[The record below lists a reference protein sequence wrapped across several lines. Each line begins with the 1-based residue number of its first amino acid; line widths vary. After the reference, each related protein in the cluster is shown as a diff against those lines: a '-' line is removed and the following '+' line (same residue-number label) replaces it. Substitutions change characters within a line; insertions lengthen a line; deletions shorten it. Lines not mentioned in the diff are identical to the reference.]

1 MTVQHYWQRPK
12 PWGRGSAFDALIA
25 DLQVTADDRARRRRG
40 VAAKK
45 AVASMAKAISEA
57 TAEMLATTPP
67 KKPMT
72 PLLVATPRPG
82 CGAVLAKA
90 HATLN
95 SPDLSASARGTL
107 LLALAKGV
115 DPQRLRQAKR
125 EALASLKAVEVQLAH
140 GATEVHLRSAANIVR
155 EATALMAAGPMS
167 DADSMNLDLALRLLR
182 GKIEG
187 VCNVR

>member
-1 MTVQHYWQRPK
+1 MTFQTWETPRSR
-12 PWGRGSAFDALIA
+12 GRLSAFDSLIDEVRGAA
-25 DLQVTADDRARRRRG
+25 DERDRRRRG
-40 VAAKK
+40 VAAKR
-45 AVASMAKAISEA
+45 ATASMLKSLAAA
-57 TAEMLATTPP
+57 TAEIKSATRQ
-67 KKPMT
+67 KPMT

-90 HATLN
+90 HAALA
-95 SPDLSASARGTL
+95 SEGLSASARGTL